1 MEDKRRNQMS
11 INEQELKSKIADLRE
26 YIDILNRNKDKLK
39 YEYNIKYPQ
48 YKEQIY
54 NDETGNYK
62 FSSLSF
68 VQLFD
73 KVIVALNKQ
82 IIWLEYYSNLN
93 TEIEPT
99 KISQYYNNI
108 LNEFDFPNQMKYF
121 KKDHF

>member
-1 MEDKRRNQMS
+1 MS
-11 INEQELKSKIADLRE
+11 INEQELKSKITDLRE
-26 YIDILNRNKDKLK
+26 YIEILNRSNDKLK

-68 VQLFD
+68 EQLFD
-73 KVIVALNKQ
+73 KVIGTLNEK
-82 IIWLEYYSNLN
+82 IFWLEHYFNLN
-93 TEIEPT
+93 TEIKQT

-108 LNEFDFPNQMKYF
+108 LNEFDFPYEMKYF
-121 KKDHF
+121 KKKIIVWKIL